1 MYTFTK
7 DPLHIDDIVV
17 YLYTT
22 ITSGTYKFIGQIIG
36 FTDEKVIIRQLSKAN
51 QFVTPHE
58 CVDYGEVSVYPN
70 DVVHVIIS
78 RH

>member
-7 DPLHIDDIVV
+7 DPLYIDDIVV
-17 YLYTT
+17 YLNTT
-22 ITSGTYKFIGQIIG
+22 ITSGTYKFIGQVIG

-51 QFVTPHE
+51 QFVTPEE
-58 CVDYGEVSVYPN
+58 CVDYGEVSVYPSN
-70 DVVHVIIS
+70 VVHVIIS